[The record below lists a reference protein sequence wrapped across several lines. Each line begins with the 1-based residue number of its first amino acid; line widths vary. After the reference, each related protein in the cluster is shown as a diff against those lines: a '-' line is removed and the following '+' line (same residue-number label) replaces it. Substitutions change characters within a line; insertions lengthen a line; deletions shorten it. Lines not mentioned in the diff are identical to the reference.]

1 MYIPCW
7 YFVYK
12 FRPVGRGVRGGSSE
26 PPFWPPCKRF
36 YMHHLTV
43 YFERST
49 IWNWFSS
56 LHAIEN
62 HCRPNKFGHGGPA
75 RNVCVSCLRHCDER
89 MCVNKCIAISG
100 AQEFTSRPPNDV
112 TPPAVL
118 PNLVPFLLEI
128 RSQLAGLANA
138 YVNSQKLECNIFHDP
153 FSYYGSASVPKWP
166 QKQSQSI

>member
-1 MYIPCW
+1 M
-7 YFVYK
+7 
-12 FRPVGRGVRGGSSE
+12 RGVFSLFCYKMWPWWWGICLCPFSINQLKYMDIHIWCRLVGTWSLRGLEQTLLLSS
-26 PPFWPPCKRF
+26 KRF

-43 YFERST
+43 HFERST

-89 MCVNKCIAISG
+89 MRVNKCIAISG
-100 AQEFTSRPPNDV
+100 AQEFTSCPPNAV

-128 RSQLAGLANA
+128 RSQLA
-138 YVNSQKLECNIFHDP
+138 
-153 FSYYGSASVPKWP
+153 
-166 QKQSQSI
+166 